1 MKIVSLLI
9 AVIALMLSACSTDP
23 ATTSAET
30 GAKVEDRTGSTGR
43 DLPPPATTGGVG
55 SGTNLTPNTISQPSV
70 APPVTASS
78 GFTGR
83 GDPALRDPNSLLS
96 KRNIFFDYDG
106 FVVAPE
112 YRALIEAHAKYLVA
126 NKSARVRIE
135 GNTDERGSREYNLA
149 LGQRRADAVRRSLV
163 LLGVSESQIE
173 TVSFGEEKPT
183 VPGSSEE
190 AWRANRRADLAYP
203 GE

>member
-1 MKIVSLLI
+1 MKFVSLLI
-9 AVIALMLSACSTDP
+9 AVIAFMLSACSTDP
-23 ATTSAET
+23 ETTAAKT
-30 GAKVEDRTGSTGR
+30 GANVEDRTGSTGR
-43 DLPPPATTGGVG
+43 VPPGATAGNVAEGRNLTPSTINPEPIAPAITATGGV
-55 SGTNLTPNTISQPSV
+55 
-70 APPVTASS
+70 
-78 GFTGR
+78 TGR

-112 YRALIEAHAKYLVA
+112 YRQLIEAHAKYLVA
-126 NKSARVRIE
+126 NKGARLRIE

-163 LLGVSESQIE
+163 LLGVSDSQIE
-173 TVSFGEEKPT
+173 TVSFGEEKPSMQ
-183 VPGSSEE
+183 GSTEE
-190 AWRANRRADLAYP
+190 AWRANRRADLAYA